1 MTDLTQG
8 GRRLAKYI
16 DHTLLRPEATAKD
29 IESLC
34 SEAIEHQ
41 FFSVC
46 VPPHFVNLS
55 AKLLKKTGVKVCT
68 VIGFPL
74 GFSVPSVKTFE
85 AKMAI
90 EHGADELDMV
100 INVSALKS
108 GDHATVVDDIRSVVR
123 AASGSVV
130 KVILETCYLTD
141 DEKRL
146 ACELSLK
153 HGASFVKT
161 STGFGSAGATEADV
175 ALMVRVVAG
184 KIGVKASGGIRDF
197 ATAQTM
203 ISLGATRIGTNHGV
217 KIVTGQHSADFKS
230 QKSGY

>member
-8 GRRLAKYI
+8 GRELAKYI
-16 DHTLLRPEATAKD
+16 DHTLLKPEATAKD
-29 IESLC
+29 IERLC
-34 SEAIEHQ
+34 AEAIEHQ

-46 VPPHFVNLS
+46 VAPYFVSLS
-55 AKLLKKTGVKVCT
+55 AKLLKKSGVNVCT

-74 GFSVPSVKTFE
+74 GYSVPSVKTFE

-100 INVSALKS
+100 INVAALKS
-108 GDHATVVDDIRSVVR
+108 GDQSTVVDDIRSVVR
-123 AASGSVV
+123 AASGRVV
-130 KVILETCYLTD
+130 KIILETCYLTD

-161 STGFGSAGATEADV
+161 STGFGPNGATEADV
-175 ALMVRVVAG
+175 ALMVRAVEG

-197 ATAQTM
+197 AAAQM
-203 ISLGATRIGTNHGV
+203 MVSLGATRIGTSNGV
-217 KIVTGQHSADFKS
+217 KIVSGQNSADSTILKS
-230 QKSGY
+230 SY